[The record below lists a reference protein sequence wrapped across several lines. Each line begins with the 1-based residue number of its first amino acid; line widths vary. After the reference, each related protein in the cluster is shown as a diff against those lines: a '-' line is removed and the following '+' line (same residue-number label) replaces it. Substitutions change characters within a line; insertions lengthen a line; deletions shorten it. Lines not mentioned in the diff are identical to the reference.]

1 MQAQDI
7 ITEIIKRNPSYKP
20 PSDYRPEKKTRRIM
34 IPVHDH
40 PGYNFIGLIL
50 GPRGNTHRRMEAE
63 TGAKIFI
70 RGRGSVKEGRER
82 REKPDPS
89 DNDDLHVQIIAEDD
103 IALNKVSF
111 MLQLYLTVLF
121 SLHSHSRNIH

>member
-1 MQAQDI
+1 MQDI
-7 ITEIIKRNPSYKP
+7 ITEIIKRNPNYKP

-103 IALNKVSF
+103 VALNKVS
-111 MLQLYLTVLF
+111 
-121 SLHSHSRNIH
+121 HSCKRHCGWKSRNQDQSNR